1 MHGLKK
7 KMHIK
12 ISKKGKTMRRILGII
27 KRIKKAVP
35 HRPGKQ
41 RKVRKKTGKAGKI
54 KHADFDDT

>member
-41 RKVRKKTGKAGKI
+41 RKVRKNGQGRKDQTCRLR
-54 KHADFDDT
+54 